1 MIVLTTSTPISDLTS
16 AMTTSFTSIVS
27 DMMSGIG
34 SILPVVLPVVGGVAV
49 IFLGVRLFKR
59 LSKG

>member
-1 MIVLTTSTPISDLTS
+1 MFATESNSISSLVNS
-16 AMTTSFTSIVS
+16 MTTSFTSITG

-34 SILPVVLPVVGGVAV
+34 SILPIVLPVVGGIAV
-49 IFLGVRLFKR
+49 IFLGIRLFKK